1 MSLSFACSHRRL
13 MLVTHLKIE
22 AKTTVEA
29 TVHVLSI
36 LRLPQ
41 AIDYGGSLVNALGS
55 WLPCRVTCLSLLII
69 FMAKPEWALFVIR
82 QQVLG

>member
-1 MSLSFACSHRRL
+1 
-13 MLVTHLKIE
+13 MLVTHLIIG

-41 AIDYGGSLVNALGS
+41 AIDCGGGLVNALGS
-55 WLPCRVTCLSLLII
+55 RLPCRVKMFVSILWPNLNGLFLL
-69 FMAKPEWALFVIR
+69 
-82 QQVLG
+82 